1 MAAVKGGDGVQDAG
15 NDAAAALDA
24 ADGGAGFAEDRLMAM
39 LLEHGLVDHV
49 RTAATAPLHHLF
61 VSSLSRSLPLPLPLP
76 LKADLTRSMLLILI
90 LVALSWL
97 VYNSVPNVR
106 SFVCPSR
113 FGRCAQMLWRK
124 SLLLPLPAQQKQREN
139 D

>member
-61 VSSLSRSLPLPLPLP
+61 CLLSLS
-76 LKADLTRSMLLILI
+76 
-90 LVALSWL
+90 LS
-97 VYNSVPNVR
+97 
-106 SFVCPSR
+106 PSPSPSE
-113 FGRCAQMLWRK
+113 G
-124 SLLLPLPAQQKQREN
+124 
-139 D
+139 